1 MADEAD
7 FVVEDDVRLMI
18 EIRQSVLS
26 KNIDKKSVER
36 ALEFMREWN
45 RARPA
50 PET

>member
-1 MADEAD
+1 MADEEKFLEPD
-7 FVVEDDVRLMI
+7 LQLMV